1 MTITARRLYFDS
13 NIRRDPSKLEHLE
26 SQFFGML
33 RVDGHINKTTL
44 KDRLGDVNAVLDKYL
59 AFKQLH
65 VHELLDVAVSSGI
78 STWEW
83 LQSLS
88 AAGRKVRIT
97 ATDLVLDA
105 LLVTIGPCLR
115 VLTDMHGNAMQYD
128 VLGLG
133 IRPGRPRP
141 RDVLLGQWV
150 LSLCMH
156 CLWQRYKKQHQ
167 RAENATTGAGYANTF
182 VPRHGV
188 RIRLLSHQVTENAN
202 LIFVQDDLFAP
213 LPSEFIGRFDVVR
226 AANILNLAYFSSENI
241 VAVSRRLKQCCR
253 PGGIL
258 LVCRT
263 WEDGSNHGTIF
274 RLGLDEVLCPV
285 LRVGRGSEVEGQV
298 LQA

>member
-1 MTITARRLYFDS
+1 MTITARKLYFDS
-13 NIRRDPSKLEHLE
+13 KIRLDSSRLDHLE

-44 KDRLGDVNAVLDKYL
+44 KGRLVDINAFLDRYL

-65 VHELLDVAVSSGI
+65 VHELLDVGVSSGI
-78 STWEW
+78 TAWDW

-97 ATDLVLDA
+97 ATDLVLEA
-105 LLVTIGPCLR
+105 FLVTIAPCLR
-115 VLTDMHGNAMQYD
+115 VLTDIHGNALQYD

-133 IRPGRPRP
+133 VRPGRPRP
-141 RDVLLGQWV
+141 RDFFVGQWV
-150 LSLCMH
+150 LSLFMR
-156 CLWQRYKKQHQ
+156 CLWRRYKIQ
-167 RAENATTGAGYANTF
+167 RLRLFDATLSEKCFGCD
-182 VPRHGV
+182 PRQGI
-188 RIRLLSHQVTENAN
+188 RIRLISQQIPEDPN
-202 LIFVQDDLFAP
+202 LVFVQDDLFAP

-226 AANILNLAYFSSENI
+226 AANILNLAYFSSEKI

-274 RLGLDEVLCPV
+274 RLEPNDALKPV
-285 LRVGRGSEVEGQV
+285 VRFGCGSEVENLV